1 MVCTQMQGGCVC
13 ENCSYLRQRTGN
25 VEFAGLFAPKPLG
38 MTGANDWTIDI
49 ERKGLPELQALYRL
63 YGAEDRVAA
72 KCFPQFGHNYNQV
85 SRQVMY
91 NWFNKHLGLGMPG
104 EVAEQPF
111 EPVPPKELSVYD
123 ADHPR
128 PKDSLDAV
136 ALRSVITEA
145 TDKQIQ
151 ALRPKDAKSLEE
163 YRRVVGTAL
172 RVMIGDTLP
181 KAQEIEHTFVNLGSG
196 SHINYHIH
204 RSYIGREGSGE
215 RIPAEFVEPHDF
227 NGRVVVWLHPRG
239 CWSLFGGE
247 PVLTPAARQVINH
260 KAAILAIDAFGTGE
274 LTPDKSVAVNTKY
287 AGYTFGY
294 NRPLLAQRVHDI
306 LTAIAFAKGRKG
318 TKTVHLVGWEG
329 AGPWVLLARGLCGD
343 AVTRTAADGDGFRF
357 EDVRGTSDERILPG
371 ALKYGGL
378 GAFAGLSAPGE
389 LFEHNASS
397 DAWLK
402 AAYDASGAGGKLT
415 LSSEKQSAEKVL
427 AWLLR

>member
-1 MVCTQMQGGCVC
+1 M
-13 ENCSYLRQRTGN
+13 
-25 VEFAGLFAPKPLG
+25 
-38 MTGANDWTIDI
+38 
-49 ERKGLPELQALYRL
+49 
-63 YGAEDRVAA
+63 
-72 KCFPQFGHNYNQV
+72 
-85 SRQVMY
+85 
-91 NWFNKHLGLGMPG
+91 
-104 EVAEQPF
+104 
-111 EPVPPKELSVYD
+111 
-123 ADHPR
+123 
-128 PKDSLDAV
+128 
-136 ALRSVITEA
+136 TEA
-145 TDKQIQ
+145 SDKQID
-151 ALRPKDAKSLEE
+151 ALRPRDAKSLAE

-181 KAQEIEHTFVNLGSG
+181 KAKAIHHMFANHHPGAEYHT
-196 SHINYHIH
+196 NYGII
-204 RSYIGREGSGE
+204 RSYIDRNDGSGE
-215 RIPAEFVEPHDF
+215 RIPAEFVLPNEF
-227 NGRVVVWLHPRG
+227 NGTVVVWLHPRG
-239 CWSLFGGE
+239 RSSLSGE
-247 PVLTPAARQVINH
+247 SGLTRTAQWVIDH

-274 LTPDKSVAVNTKY
+274 LALAKPLSVNTKY

-294 NRPLLAQRVHDI
+294 NRPLLAQRVHDV
-306 LTAIAFAKGRKG
+306 LTAIAFAKGREG